1 MSDPAVKELA
11 AQLKASSSI
20 ELDPPSLDDRAAVLD
35 FVQKTRAQFDEEYAK
50 FPNAEGVAVSMLE
63 DTPVQG
69 ELYIPEG
76 AGTEKVLLYFH
87 GGGQVFGS
95 AVSHRHLVTRFAKA
109 AGIRAWSM
117 DYAMAPEAPFP
128 GSMDSAVTIYR
139 HMLEVGLKAENIIV
153 AGDSGGGNLV
163 MSMIMALKAKKIT
176 LPGGIFLISPLLDS
190 KRSHPTHQLL
200 KHKEPW
206 VNEAISNM
214 TITLVANGIPLD
226 NPYLSPV
233 YGDLDNLP
241 PLLIHVGTDEVLL
254 GDSLTLANKA
264 AIGGADVTL
273 RVYKDMFHAWHIFH
287 PVLTRDAVG
296 AIEEAGAWM
305 AAVLA
310 GKIG

>member
-1 MSDPAVKELA
+1 MSDPAVKAFA
-11 AQLKASSSI
+11 AQLKAASSVQ
-20 ELDPPSLDDRAAVLD
+20 LDPPPLDDRQAVID
-35 FVQKTRAQFDEEYAK
+35 FVIKTRAEFDEQYAT
-50 FPNAEGVAVSMLE
+50 FPSADGVSVSQLEG
-63 DTPVQG
+63 TPVPG
-69 ELYIPEG
+69 ELYVPEG
-76 AGTEKVLLYFH
+76 APEDKALLYFH

-95 AVSHRHLVTRFAKA
+95 ALSHRHLVTRFAKG

-117 DYAMAPEAPFP
+117 DYPMAPEAPFP

-139 HMLEVGLKAENIIV
+139 HMLDTGFKPENIIV

-163 MSMIMALKAKKIT
+163 MSMILALKAKRLA

-214 TITLVANGIPLD
+214 TITLVANGTPLD
-226 NPYLSPV
+226 NPYLSPF
-233 YGDLDNLP
+233 YGDLDGLP

-273 RVYKDMFHAWHIFH
+273 HVYADMFHAWHLFH
-287 PVLTRDAVG
+287 QMLTEDAPK
-296 AIEEAGAWM
+296 AIAEASEWI
-305 AAVLA
+305 AATLKV
-310 GKIG
+310 KR